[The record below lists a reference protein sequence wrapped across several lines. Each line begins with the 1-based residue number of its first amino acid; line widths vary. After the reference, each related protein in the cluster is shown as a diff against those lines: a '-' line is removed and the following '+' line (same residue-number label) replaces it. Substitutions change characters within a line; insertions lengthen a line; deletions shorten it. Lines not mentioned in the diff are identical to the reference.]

1 MLWAQTTNT
10 HVYPIS
16 CGSCSPRVKS
26 CICCDAR
33 ALCEKTQGMCKL
45 AARRM
50 RDTQPEWQ
58 RLIMHMH
65 RCARHGYPR
74 AVGNNRTSAWEATR
88 PTGKANT
95 LASVSSNVTRATS
108 SERMAATTIAH
119 IRREAARS
127 HGACLSLSLPTLM
140 LSPHPH
146 RSIHLR
152 WLHREPGLQ
161 RRVPPTACYARGAPL
176 LRSADSSC
184 ARIGVPFSCRAYTPP
199 APSRSIYWTTPPTS

>member
-1 MLWAQTTNT
+1 
-10 HVYPIS
+10 
-16 CGSCSPRVKS
+16 
-26 CICCDAR
+26 
-33 ALCEKTQGMCKL
+33 MCKL

-152 WLHREPGLQ
+152 WLHREPDLQ
-161 RRVPPTACYARGAPL
+161 RRELLTACYARGAPL

-184 ARIGVPFSCRAYTPP
+184 ARSGVPSSCPTCTSL
-199 APSRSIYWTTPPTS
+199 APNRSSGLTNLPT